1 MYHSEEFELDYK
13 TLDELSYWDTQEPF
27 VRIYKNNL
35 LQGYVE
41 VWTDYGNDNREY
53 IIINNEIVYLD
64 NLKQK

>member
-1 MYHSEEFELDYK
+1 MYYSEDFNLDYNS
-13 TLDELSYWDTQEPF
+13 LDELSYWDTQEPF
-27 VRIYKNNL
+27 IRIYKNDL

-41 VWTDYGNDNREY
+41 VWTDYDNNKREY